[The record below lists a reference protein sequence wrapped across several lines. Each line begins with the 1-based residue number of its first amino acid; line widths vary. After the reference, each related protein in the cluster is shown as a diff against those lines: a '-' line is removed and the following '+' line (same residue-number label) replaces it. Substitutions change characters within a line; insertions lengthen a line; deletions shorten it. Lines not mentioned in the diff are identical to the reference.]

1 MRVRPQPVPSLV
13 NDTRFLQHP
22 REFRA
27 RGLAAERGERVL
39 FSGLDLDLRPGQ
51 LLQVAGPNGS
61 GKTTLLRI
69 LAGLSRPLEGT
80 LLWGDQPLNR
90 LEEGPG
96 SCLAYLGHQNAL
108 KEDLTALENLTYAGR
123 LDGSAEGPDKAGE
136 MLDRLGLGGYEG
148 VPARFLSQGQKRRVA
163 LARLLLQK
171 RPLWI
176 LDEPYA
182 ALDVHIIEVL
192 RTTIQEHIGGDGMLI
207 ITTHQVV
214 DIDGDCQTLD
224 LGAQRPS
231 A

>member
-1 MRVRPQPVPSLV
+1 MNQE
-13 NDTRFLQHP
+13 RFLHPP

-27 RGLAAERGERVL
+27 RGLAVERGVRLL
-39 FSGLDLDLRPGQ
+39 FSALDLTLNPGQ

-61 GKTTLLRI
+61 GKTTLLRM

-80 LLWGDQPLNR
+80 IFWDGQPLER

-96 SCLAYLGHQNAL
+96 TCLAYLGHQNAL
-108 KEDLTALENLTYAGR
+108 KDDLTTLENLTYAGR
-123 LDGSAEGPDKAGE
+123 LDGSAGSPDQALV
-136 MLDRLGLGGYEG
+136 MLDRLGLGGYEE
-148 VPARFLSQGQKRRVA
+148 VPARYLSQGQKRRVA

-182 ALDVHIIEVL
+182 ALDVHVIEVL
-192 RTTIQEHIGGDGMLI
+192 RTTFQDHIDRGGMLI
-207 ITTHQVV
+207 ITTHQIV
-214 DIDGDCQTLD
+214 DIDGDCQTLE
-224 LGAQRPS
+224 LAPSQRS